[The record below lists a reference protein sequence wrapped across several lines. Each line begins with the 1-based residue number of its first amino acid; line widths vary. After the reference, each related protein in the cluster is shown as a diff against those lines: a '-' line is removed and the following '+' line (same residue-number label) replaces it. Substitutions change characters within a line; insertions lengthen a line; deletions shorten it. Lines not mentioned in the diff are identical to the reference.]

1 MSFIDVLSKYGWILP
16 LKSKCC
22 NEIKGARTKLFE
34 KTKRRLVMVQIDK
47 EIQFLNSH
55 LQNVF
60 KKYQIN
66 FLQDSQSKRYVQLN
80 VLIALLKE
88 GIIFSLFRRNKTE
101 NISTSSMKSF
111 TGITTH
117 IIKASK

>member
-1 MSFIDVLSKYGWILP
+1 
-16 LKSKCC
+16 
-22 NEIKGARTKLFE
+22 
-34 KTKRRLVMVQIDK
+34 MVQIDK

-101 NISTSSMKSF
+101 DISTSSMKSL